1 MFLVSDSQTIAQEL
15 SEKLSKVFIELESIE
30 ADKAP
35 SRAAK
40 ILCGLGFSPSDQKKK
55 TKYFDYFIFKFI

>member
-1 MFLVSDSQTIAQEL
+1 MLNKTNFFLLKQSDSQSVAQEL
-15 SEKLSKVFIELESIE
+15 SEQLSKVYIELESIE

-40 ILCGLGFSPSDQKKK
+40 ILCGLGFSPADQKKK
-55 TKYFDYFIFKFI
+55 TK